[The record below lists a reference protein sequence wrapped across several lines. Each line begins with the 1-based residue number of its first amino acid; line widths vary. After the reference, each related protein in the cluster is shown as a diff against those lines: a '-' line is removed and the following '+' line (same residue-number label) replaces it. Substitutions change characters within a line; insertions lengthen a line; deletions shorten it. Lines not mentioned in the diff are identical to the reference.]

1 MTQDNPNGATTDQP
15 AAPAVNSAV
24 PADAVS
30 AATVPAV
37 DVAEMKATLQVFGRT
52 PQELAENLETAIAR
66 FETRAARAR
75 QEGRW
80 LTAPAEDKWSP
91 AQITEHVLLVNE
103 GTAKVVALLTGDKP
117 LRSGG
122 QPGEYRG
129 GKRMAPA
136 ATLPG
141 DGLAWEALEERWAAS
156 RNLLPQ
162 LTARLAGADEGR
174 TFFHAFM
181 GELGAADWLRMASYH
196 TRHHR
201 RQLED

>member
-1 MTQDNPNGATTDQP
+1 MTQDQPQGGEPAT
-15 AAPAVNSAV
+15 PAVNI
-24 PADAVS
+24 
-30 AATVPAV
+30 
-37 DVAEMKATLQVFGRT
+37 AEMKAMLQAFGRT

-66 FETRAARAR
+66 FETQAARAR
-75 QEGRW
+75 QDGRW
-80 LTAPAEDKWSP
+80 LTAPAEGKWSP

-103 GTAKVVALLTGDKP
+103 GTARVVALLTGDKP
-117 LRSGG
+117 LRPGGG
-122 QPGEYRG
+122 QPGEYRD
-129 GKRMAPA
+129 GKRQAPA

-141 DGLAWEALEERWAAS
+141 EGSAWETLEERWAAN

-201 RQLED
+201 RQLEG